1 MHQPLAVEGRHIG
14 VGDTIEYMDNRGL
27 WLRVRVVRIVDDSGW
42 QLQSE
47 EGSFVDWIRPGEVRN
62 RLRLARVNT
71 EDGGDDDK
79 ESRMLYGNENNNNE
93 ESNHVSGK
101 RKASSSSNYRGVHRN
116 KHIKSKPWA
125 ARISIDGKNKYLGIH
140 ATKEDAARAY
150 DAEGARVGRELNFPE
165 EWKNVEDIE
174 EKYEALSYK
183 KGKRKTPASKYRELA
198 YSKVKKRSR
207 GMRRSI

>member
-71 EDGGDDDK
+71 EDGGDDDE
-79 ESRMLYGNENNNNE
+79 ESRMLCGNENNNDK
-93 ESNHVSGK
+93 ESKGVSGK
-101 RKASSSSNYRGVHRN
+101 RKASSSSNYRGVYRN
-116 KHIKSKPWA
+116 QRSESKPWQVQI
-125 ARISIDGKNKYLGIH
+125 RIDGKDKYFGSYVR
-140 ATKEDAARAY
+140 EREVARAY
-150 DAEGARVGRELNFPE
+150 DAEGA
-165 EWKNVEDIE
+165 
-174 EKYEALSYK
+174 
-183 KGKRKTPASKYRELA
+183 
-198 YSKVKKRSR
+198 
-207 GMRRSI
+207 

>member
-71 EDGGDDDK
+71 EDGGDDDE
-79 ESRMLYGNENNNNE
+79 ESRMLCGNENNNDK
-93 ESNHVSGK
+93 ESKGVSGK
-101 RKASSSSNYRGVHRN
+101 RKASSSSNYRGVYRN
-116 KHIKSKPWA
+116 QRSESKPWQVQI
-125 ARISIDGKNKYLGIH
+125 RIDGKDKYLGTY
-140 ATKEDAARAY
+140 ATEEEAARAY
-150 DAEGARVGRELNFPE
+150 DAEGARLGRELNFP
-165 EWKNVEDIE
+165 D
-174 EKYEALSYK
+174 
-183 KGKRKTPASKYRELA
+183 EL
-198 YSKVKKRSR
+198 
-207 GMRRSI
+207 